1 MSKSQ
6 REWYANKRVL
16 ITGADGFIGAHLVR
30 VLVARGAH
38 VFAAVRNISHTW
50 RLDTV
55 RSQIS
60 MSEGD
65 LTHIE
70 DARTII
76 EQSKPDII
84 FNSASTTD
92 TSRSLDVLE
101 SVVENTYGIL
111 RATLTAARE
120 KKCARFIQFGS
131 IEEYGLAKA
140 PFTEDM
146 RALPMSPY
154 SLGKLMA
161 TESALLIGRI
171 GDMHI
176 SVVRPAATFGP
187 QQTFHML
194 IPRIIKAALEKMDFD
209 MNKGEQLRDFIF
221 VDDLVAGVLAKGKNE
236 KQHL

>member
-70 DARTII
+70 DGRTII

-111 RATLTAARE
+111 RATLTAALE

-161 TESALLIGRI
+161 TETALLFARA

-194 IPRIIKAALEKMDFD
+194 IPSIIKAALEKMDFD
-209 MNKGEQLRDFIF
+209 MNKGEQLRDFILKSIF
-221 VDDLVAGVLAKGKNE
+221 SS
-236 KQHL
+236 